1 MCRQCGSLLTSH
13 DLVCPSCKA
22 SRYGGAKMSDFSFDV
37 TTGDRLRD
45 FVDIKSPK
53 ISRTVKVAS
62 VSSQSHRSKSYGS
75 TAQESSMKKVGFII
89 GLCVPFIFSLF
100 IWFISCHL
108 STKLNGQG
116 QKYKSDPRGE
126 LFVKSMLRGGI
137 VQIGLFVGIPMLI
150 ELITNLV

>member
-1 MCRQCGSLLTSH
+1 
-13 DLVCPSCKA
+13 
-22 SRYGGAKMSDFSFDV
+22 
-37 TTGDRLRD
+37 
-45 FVDIKSPK
+45 
-53 ISRTVKVAS
+53 
-62 VSSQSHRSKSYGS
+62 
-75 TAQESSMKKVGFII
+75 MKKVGFII
-89 GLCVPFIFSLF
+89 GLCVPFIFSLIFSLF

-150 ELITNLV
+150 ELISNLV